1 MRVEVYVSKSFLPSS
16 LSSSH
21 SFSSYG
27 CAFSDGIVS
36 YTMPQGRDDVNSLGD
51 NTYDGKYLAETNML
65 IDGLGQLS
73 DGITGSE
80 DMSLIDGRQ
89 AWIGWSN
96 DSNTH
101 VTIIFQFDYIRQMNR
116 VTIHTNNV
124 FSKQISIFKT
134 AVITFSLNGERTSY
148 SNAIISEQNRDEI
161 FEIARPILIQLN
173 NHIAK
178 YVRLDLYFDSKWLLI
193 SEITFDSQI
202 YNEKPS
208 LKVTDDI
215 PTDHSQVETLFDPMK
230 MITDARKRN
239 RDILSTIIPHQTTMK
254 SLTSTHFSNFITTEL
269 SLAFFIGASLA
280 VGLLLIVSL
289 VWLIRRKKKLQ
300 FQK

>member
-1 MRVEVYVSKSFLPSS
+1 
-16 LSSSH
+16 
-21 SFSSYG
+21 
-27 CAFSDGIVS
+27 
-36 YTMPQGRDDVNSLGD
+36 MPQGRDDVNSLGD
-51 NTYDGKYLAETNML
+51 NTYDGKYLSETNML

-89 AWIGWSN
+89 PWIGWSN
-96 DSNTH
+96 ESNTH
-101 VTIIFQFDYIRQMNR
+101 VTIIFRFDYVRQMNR

-208 LKVTDDI
+208 AKSMEELPI
-215 PTDHSQVETLFDPMK
+215 NPSQVELPFDPMK

-239 RDILSTIIPHQTTMK
+239 RDILATTIPYPTTVK
-254 SLTSTHFSNFITTEL
+254 AFTSTHFSNFITTEL

>member
-1 MRVEVYVSKSFLPSS
+1 
-16 LSSSH
+16 
-21 SFSSYG
+21 
-27 CAFSDGIVS
+27 
-36 YTMPQGRDDVNSLGD
+36 MPQGRTDINSLGD
-51 NTYDGKYLAETNML
+51 DTYDGKYLPETNML
-65 IDGLGQLS
+65 INGLGQLS

-89 AWIGWSN
+89 PWVGWSN

-101 VTIIFQFDYIRQMNR
+101 VTIIFQFDYLRQMNR

-202 YNEKPS
+202 YNEKYENKNPDYVLPINS
-208 LKVTDDI
+208 QTATFSDSMKMVTDI
-215 PTDHSQVETLFDPMK
+215 
-230 MITDARKRN
+230 RKRN
-239 RDILSTIIPHQTTMK
+239 RDVLQATTSIQTTTK
-254 SLTSTHFSNFITTEL
+254 SYSSTHFSNFLTTEL

-280 VGLLLIVSL
+280 IGLLLIVSL
-289 VWLIRRKKKLQ
+289 LWLIRRKKKLQ

>member
-1 MRVEVYVSKSFLPSS
+1 
-16 LSSSH
+16 
-21 SFSSYG
+21 
-27 CAFSDGIVS
+27 
-36 YTMPQGRDDVNSLGD
+36 MPQGRDDVNSLGD
-51 NTYDGKYLAETNML
+51 NTYDGKYLPETNML

-101 VTIIFQFDYIRQMNR
+101 VTLIFQFDYIRQMNR

-202 YNEKPS
+202 YNEKLS
-208 LKVTDDI
+208 SKTSEDI
-215 PTDHSQVETLFDPMK
+215 PLTGQTQVETLFDPMK
-230 MITDARKRN
+230 MIADPRIRN
-239 RDILSTIIPHQTTMK
+239 RDVLSSTISHQTTMK
-254 SLTSTHFSNFITTEL
+254 SLTSTHFSSFITTEL

>member
-1 MRVEVYVSKSFLPSS
+1 
-16 LSSSH
+16 
-21 SFSSYG
+21 
-27 CAFSDGIVS
+27 
-36 YTMPQGRDDVNSLGD
+36 MPQGRNDVNSLGD
-51 NTYDGKYLAETNML
+51 DTYDGKYIYETNML

-80 DMSLIDGRQ
+80 DMSFVDGRQ
-89 AWIGWSN
+89 PWIGWSN
-96 DSNTH
+96 ESNTH

-134 AVITFSLNGERTSY
+134 AIVTFSLNGERTSY
-148 SNAIISEQNRDEI
+148 SNAIIAEQSRDEL

-202 YNEKPS
+202 YNEKYD
-208 LKVTDDI
+208 LKNGDYLLNTNKQIPEHTDQMKMVTD
-215 PTDHSQVETLFDPMK
+215 M
-230 MITDARKRN
+230 RKRH
-239 RDILSTIIPHQTTMK
+239 RDVLQATTLIQPTTK
-254 SLTSTHFSNFITTEL
+254 SLSSTHFSNLITAEL

-280 VGLLLIVSL
+280 IGLLLVVSL

>member
-1 MRVEVYVSKSFLPSS
+1 
-16 LSSSH
+16 
-21 SFSSYG
+21 
-27 CAFSDGIVS
+27 
-36 YTMPQGRDDVNSLGD
+36 MPQGRNDINSLSD
-51 NTYDGKYLAETNML
+51 DTYDGKYSSETNML

-89 AWIGWSN
+89 PWVGWSN
-96 DSNTH
+96 ESSTH
-101 VTIIFQFDYIRQMNR
+101 VTIIFQFDYVRQMNR

-134 AVITFSLNGERTSY
+134 AVVTFSLTGERTTY
-148 SNAIISEQNRDEI
+148 SNAIISEQNRDEL
-161 FEIARPILIQLN
+161 FDIARPVLIQLN

-202 YNEKPS
+202 FTDS
-208 LKVTDDI
+208 LEHKKSDHPFPVNARAPLLDQMKMVTDI
-215 PTDHSQVETLFDPMK
+215 
-230 MITDARKRN
+230 RKRN
-239 RDILSTIIPHQTTMK
+239 RDVLSLATTQA
-254 SLTSTHFSNFITTEL
+254 TSTKSSSSKHFSNYITTEL

-280 VGLLLIVSL
+280 IGLLLIVSL
-289 VWLIRRKKKLQ
+289 VWLIRRKRKLQ

>member
-1 MRVEVYVSKSFLPSS
+1 
-16 LSSSH
+16 
-21 SFSSYG
+21 
-27 CAFSDGIVS
+27 
-36 YTMPQGRDDVNSLGD
+36 MPQGRNDINSLGD
-51 NTYDGKYLAETNML
+51 NTYDGKYNSETNML
-65 IDGLGQLS
+65 IDGLGKLS

-89 AWIGWSN
+89 PWVGWSN
-96 DSNTH
+96 ESNTH

-202 YNEKPS
+202 YNEQYEKKNIENS
-208 LKVTDDI
+208 QIDI
-215 PTDHSQVETLFDPMK
+215 ASDPMK
-230 MITDARKRN
+230 MVTDMRKRN
-239 RDILSTIIPHQTTMK
+239 RDVLQTTTTTLQQTTAK
-254 SLTSTHFSNFITTEL
+254 AVPSTHFSNFITTEL

-280 VGLLLIVSL
+280 IGLLLIVSL

>member
-1 MRVEVYVSKSFLPSS
+1 
-16 LSSSH
+16 
-21 SFSSYG
+21 
-27 CAFSDGIVS
+27 
-36 YTMPQGRDDVNSLGD
+36 MPQGRNDINSLGD
-51 NTYDGKYLAETNML
+51 NTYDGKYLPETNML
-65 IDGLGQLS
+65 INGLGQLS

-89 AWIGWSN
+89 PWVGWSN
-96 DSNTH
+96 ESNTH
-101 VTIIFQFDYIRQMNR
+101 ITIIFQFDYIRQMNR

-134 AVITFSLNGERTSY
+134 AVITFSLTGERTSY

-202 YNEKPS
+202 YNEKYE
-208 LKVTDDI
+208 LKDIDD
-215 PTDHSQVETLFDPMK
+215 SQMINSQTEFISDPMK
-230 MITDARKRN
+230 MIIDTRKRN
-239 RDILSTIIPHQTTMK
+239 RDVLQTTTTATTSEQTTTK
-254 SLTSTHFSNFITTEL
+254 SYSSTHFSSFITTEL

-280 VGLLLIVSL
+280 IGLLLIVSL

>member
-1 MRVEVYVSKSFLPSS
+1 
-16 LSSSH
+16 
-21 SFSSYG
+21 
-27 CAFSDGIVS
+27 
-36 YTMPQGRDDVNSLGD
+36 MPQGRTDINSLGD
-51 NTYDGKYLAETNML
+51 DTYDGKYLPESNIL

-73 DGITGSE
+73 DGVTGSE
-80 DMSLIDGRQ
+80 DMSYIDGRQ
-89 AWIGWSN
+89 PWVGWSN
-96 DSNTH
+96 ESNTR

-134 AVITFSLNGERTSY
+134 AVVTFSLNGENTSY
-148 SNAIISEQNRDEI
+148 TNAIIAEQNRDELFDI
-161 FEIARPILIQLN
+161 PRPILIQLN

-178 YVRLDLYFDSKWLLI
+178 YVRLDLYFDSKWILI

-202 YNEKPS
+202 YNEK
-208 LKVTDDI
+208 LDNNKND
-215 PTDHSQVETLFDPMK
+215 DHSVNINQETSLSSFSDQMK
-230 MITDARKRN
+230 MTPDLRKRH
-239 RDILSTIIPHQTTMK
+239 RDVLQPTAFIQTTTK
-254 SLTSTHFSNFITTEL
+254 SHPSPPFSNFITTEL
-269 SLAFFIGASLA
+269 SLAFFIGATLA

>member
-1 MRVEVYVSKSFLPSS
+1 
-16 LSSSH
+16 
-21 SFSSYG
+21 
-27 CAFSDGIVS
+27 
-36 YTMPQGRDDVNSLGD
+36 MPQGRTDINSLGD
-51 NTYDGKYLAETNML
+51 DTYDGKYLPETNML

-89 AWIGWSN
+89 PWVGWSN

-101 VTIIFQFDYIRQMNR
+101 VTIIFQFDYLRQMNR

-134 AVITFSLNGERTSY
+134 AVITFSLNDERTSY

-202 YNEKPS
+202 YNEKYENKNPDYVLPINS
-208 LKVTDDI
+208 QSVTFSDSIKMVTDI
-215 PTDHSQVETLFDPMK
+215 
-230 MITDARKRN
+230 RKRN
-239 RDILSTIIPHQTTMK
+239 RDVLQVTTSIQTTAK
-254 SLTSTHFSNFITTEL
+254 SYSSTHFSNFLTTEL

-280 VGLLLIVSL
+280 IGLLLIVSL
-289 VWLIRRKKKLQ
+289 LWLIRRKKKLQ

>member
-1 MRVEVYVSKSFLPSS
+1 
-16 LSSSH
+16 
-21 SFSSYG
+21 
-27 CAFSDGIVS
+27 
-36 YTMPQGRDDVNSLGD
+36 MPQGRTDIDSLGD
-51 NTYDGKYLAETNML
+51 DTYDGKYIPETNML
-65 IDGLGQLS
+65 IDGLGKLS
-73 DGITGSE
+73 DGITGS
-80 DMSLIDGRQ
+80 DDISLIDGRQ
-89 AWIGWSN
+89 PWVGWSN

-101 VTIIFQFDYIRQMNR
+101 ITIIFQFDYIRQMNL
-116 VTIHTNNV
+116 VTIHTNNL

-148 SNAIISEQNRDEI
+148 SNAIISEQTRDEV
-161 FEIARPILIQLN
+161 FSIARPILIQLN

-202 YNEKPS
+202 YNEKIANKNEDYSPLNIHPQTAS
-208 LKVTDDI
+208 LSD
-215 PTDHSQVETLFDPMK
+215 QMK
-230 MITDARKRN
+230 MITDIRKRN
-239 RDILSTIIPHQTTMK
+239 REVLQTTTLIPTTTK
-254 SLTSTHFSNFITTEL
+254 SFSSTHFSNFITTEL

-280 VGLLLIVSL
+280 IGLLLIVSL

>member
-1 MRVEVYVSKSFLPSS
+1 
-16 LSSSH
+16 
-21 SFSSYG
+21 
-27 CAFSDGIVS
+27 
-36 YTMPQGRDDVNSLGD
+36 MPQGRNDVNSLGD
-51 NTYDGKYLAETNML
+51 NTYDGKYIPETNML
-65 IDGLGQLS
+65 KDGLGQLS

-89 AWIGWSN
+89 PWVGWSN
-96 DSNTH
+96 ESNTH
-101 VTIIFQFDYIRQMNR
+101 ITIIFQFDYIRQMNR

-134 AVITFSLNGERTSY
+134 AVITFSLNGESKSY
-148 SNAIISEQNRDEI
+148 TNAIISEQNRDEV

-202 YNEKPS
+202 YNDKLENKN
-208 LKVTDDI
+208 DDYSAHII
-215 PTDHSQVETLFDPMK
+215 PQISSFSDQMK
-230 MITDARKRN
+230 MMTDIRKRN
-239 RDILSTIIPHQTTMK
+239 RDVVQATTSVETLTTVK
-254 SLTSTHFSNFITTEL
+254 SSSSKHFPNFITTEL

-280 VGLLLIVSL
+280 IGLLLIVSL
-289 VWLIRRKKKLQ
+289 VWLVRRKKKLQ

>member
-1 MRVEVYVSKSFLPSS
+1 
-16 LSSSH
+16 
-21 SFSSYG
+21 
-27 CAFSDGIVS
+27 
-36 YTMPQGRDDVNSLGD
+36 MPQGRNDINSLGD
-51 NTYDGKYLAETNML
+51 NTYDGKYNSETNML
-65 IDGLGQLS
+65 TDGLGKLS

-89 AWIGWSN
+89 PWVGWSN
-96 DSNTH
+96 ESNTH

-202 YNEKPS
+202 YNEKHE
-208 LKVTDDI
+208 KKTIDDTQMI
-215 PTDHSQVETLFDPMK
+215 NSQLDIISDPMK
-230 MITDARKRN
+230 MVTDIRKRN
-239 RDILSTIIPHQTTMK
+239 RDVLPTTTSQQTTTK
-254 SLTSTHFSNFITTEL
+254 TFSSTHFSNFITTEL

-280 VGLLLIVSL
+280 IGLLLIVSL

>member
-1 MRVEVYVSKSFLPSS
+1 
-16 LSSSH
+16 
-21 SFSSYG
+21 
-27 CAFSDGIVS
+27 
-36 YTMPQGRDDVNSLGD
+36 MPQGRVDINSLGD
-51 NTYDGKYLAETNML
+51 DTYDGKYLSETNML
-65 IDGLGQLS
+65 VDGLGQLS

-80 DMSLIDGRQ
+80 DMSLVDGRQ
-89 AWIGWSN
+89 PWIGWSN
-96 DSNTH
+96 ESNTH
-101 VTIIFQFDYIRQMNR
+101 VTIIFQFDYLRQMNR

-134 AVITFSLNGERTSY
+134 AVITFSLTGERTSY
-148 SNAIISEQNRDEI
+148 ANAIMSEQNRDEI

-202 YNEKPS
+202 YNGKYEQKDIEQS
-208 LKVTDDI
+208 LASDPPIGIV
-215 PTDHSQVETLFDPMK
+215 SDPMK
-230 MITDARKRN
+230 MITDMRKRN
-239 RDILSTIIPHQTTMK
+239 RDVLQTT
-254 SLTSTHFSNFITTEL
+254 TSQQTTAKAFSSSHFPNFITTEL

-280 VGLLLIVSL
+280 IGLLLIVSL

>member
-1 MRVEVYVSKSFLPSS
+1 
-16 LSSSH
+16 
-21 SFSSYG
+21 
-27 CAFSDGIVS
+27 
-36 YTMPQGRDDVNSLGD
+36 MPQGRDDINSLGD
-51 NTYDGKYLAETNML
+51 DTYDGKYIPETNML

-80 DMSLIDGRQ
+80 DMSLVDGRQ
-89 AWIGWSN
+89 PWVGWSN
-96 DSNTH
+96 ESNTH
-101 VTIIFQFDYIRQMNR
+101 ITIIFQFDYVRQMNR

-134 AVITFSLNGERTSY
+134 AIVTFSLTGEGTSY
-148 SNAIISEQNRDEI
+148 SNAIISEQNRDELY
-161 FEIARPILIQLN
+161 EIARPILIQLN

-202 YNEKPS
+202 YNEKIENKNVDYASQLNPQNS
-208 LKVTDDI
+208 FSDPIKMVTD
-215 PTDHSQVETLFDPMK
+215 M
-230 MITDARKRN
+230 RKRN
-239 RDILSTIIPHQTTMK
+239 RDVLQATTSAQTTTK
-254 SLTSTHFSNFITTEL
+254 SSSSPHFSSFITAEL

-280 VGLLLIVSL
+280 IGLLLIVSL

>member
-1 MRVEVYVSKSFLPSS
+1 
-16 LSSSH
+16 
-21 SFSSYG
+21 
-27 CAFSDGIVS
+27 
-36 YTMPQGRDDVNSLGD
+36 MPQGRTDINSLGD
-51 NTYDGKYLAETNML
+51 DTYDGKYIPETNML

-89 AWIGWSN
+89 PWVGWSN
-96 DSNTH
+96 DTNTYI
-101 VTIIFQFDYIRQMNR
+101 TIIFQFDYPRQMNR

-134 AVITFSLNGERTSY
+134 AVITFSLTDERTSY

-202 YNEKPS
+202 YNEKYENKNNAFS
-208 LKVTDDI
+208 LPINSQVTTFSDSMKMVTDI
-215 PTDHSQVETLFDPMK
+215 
-230 MITDARKRN
+230 RKRN
-239 RDILSTIIPHQTTMK
+239 RDVLQTTPSLQTTTK
-254 SLTSTHFSNFITTEL
+254 SSSSTHFSNFITTEL

-280 VGLLLIVSL
+280 IGLLLIVSL
-289 VWLIRRKKKLQ
+289 VWIVRRKKKLQ

>member
-1 MRVEVYVSKSFLPSS
+1 
-16 LSSSH
+16 
-21 SFSSYG
+21 
-27 CAFSDGIVS
+27 
-36 YTMPQGRDDVNSLGD
+36 MPQGRNDVNSLGD
-51 NTYDGKYLAETNML
+51 KTYDGKYISETNML

-80 DMSLIDGRQ
+80 DMSLIDGIQ
-89 AWIGWSN
+89 PWVGWSN

-101 VTIIFQFDYIRQMNR
+101 VTIIFRFDYVRQMNR

-134 AVITFSLNGERTSY
+134 AVITFSLNGESTSY
-148 SNAIISEQNRDEI
+148 SNAIISEQNRDEL

-202 YNEKPS
+202 YNEKFEKKIEDYSAHINPQIS
-208 LKVTDDI
+208 SYSD
-215 PTDHSQVETLFDPMK
+215 QMK
-230 MITDARKRN
+230 MLTDMRKRN
-239 RDILSTIIPHQTTMK
+239 RDVLQSTTSLQTTTAK
-254 SLTSTHFSNFITTEL
+254 SSSSKHFTNFITTEL

-280 VGLLLIVSL
+280 IGLLLIVSL

>member
-1 MRVEVYVSKSFLPSS
+1 
-16 LSSSH
+16 
-21 SFSSYG
+21 
-27 CAFSDGIVS
+27 
-36 YTMPQGRDDVNSLGD
+36 MPQGRTDINSLGD
-51 NTYDGKYLAETNML
+51 NTYDGEYIPKTNML
-65 IDGLGQLS
+65 INGLGQLS

-80 DMSLIDGRQ
+80 DMSLVDGRQ
-89 AWIGWSN
+89 PWVGWSN

-101 VTIIFQFDYIRQMNR
+101 VTIIFQFDYPRQMNR

-148 SNAIISEQNRDEI
+148 SNAIISDQNRDEI

-202 YNEKPS
+202 YNEKFENKNQDLLVPINPLLTTYS
-208 LKVTDDI
+208 D
-215 PTDHSQVETLFDPMK
+215 SMK
-230 MITDARKRN
+230 MFTDIRKRN
-239 RDILSTIIPHQTTMK
+239 RDVLQTTTPITSIN
-254 SLTSTHFSNFITTEL
+254 SLTTKSSSSTHFSNFITAEL

-280 VGLLLIVSL
+280 IGLLLIVSL

>member
-1 MRVEVYVSKSFLPSS
+1 MLKCKYKILTSINFL
-16 LSSSH
+16 LLIF
-21 SFSSYG
+21 FSSYG
-27 CAFSDGIVS
+27 CLFSDGIVS
-36 YTMPQGRDDVNSLGD
+36 YTMPQGRTDINSLGD
-51 NTYDGKYLAETNML
+51 DTYDGKYLPETNML

-89 AWIGWSN
+89 PWVGWSN

-101 VTIIFQFDYIRQMNR
+101 VTIIFQFDYLRQMNR

-134 AVITFSLNGERTSY
+134 AVITFSLNDERTSY

-202 YNEKPS
+202 YNEKYENKNPDYVLPINS
-208 LKVTDDI
+208 QSVTFSDSIKMVTDI
-215 PTDHSQVETLFDPMK
+215 
-230 MITDARKRN
+230 RKRN
-239 RDILSTIIPHQTTMK
+239 RDVLQVTTSIQTTAK
-254 SLTSTHFSNFITTEL
+254 SYSSTHFSNFLTTEL

-280 VGLLLIVSL
+280 IGLLLIVSL
-289 VWLIRRKKKLQ
+289 LWLIRRKKKLQ

>member
-1 MRVEVYVSKSFLPSS
+1 
-16 LSSSH
+16 
-21 SFSSYG
+21 
-27 CAFSDGIVS
+27 
-36 YTMPQGRDDVNSLGD
+36 MPQGRTDINSLGD
-51 NTYDGKYLAETNML
+51 DTYDGKYIPETNML
-65 IDGLGQLS
+65 VDGLGQLS

-80 DMSLIDGRQ
+80 DMSLVDGRQ
-89 AWIGWSN
+89 PWVGWSN

-124 FSKQISIFKT
+124 FSKQISLFKT
-134 AVITFSLNGERTSY
+134 AVVTFSLTGERTSY
-148 SNAIISEQNRDEI
+148 SNAIISEQNRDEYY
-161 FEIARPILIQLN
+161 EIARPILIQLN
-173 NHIAK
+173 NHVAQ

-202 YNEKPS
+202 HNEK
-208 LKVTDDI
+208 I
-215 PTDHSQVETLFDPMK
+215 ETKNEDLFLGDLAKQQQQLPLFDPMK
-230 MITDARKRN
+230 MMTDQRKRN
-239 RDILSTIIPHQTTMK
+239 RNVLQTTLSTETTTK
-254 SLTSTHFSNFITTEL
+254 SLPSTHFSNLITTEL

-280 VGLLLIVSL
+280 IGLLLLVSL